1 MTDVLLGI
9 AILLLLGA
17 LALLLALWKRQTRG
31 GSPVEGELRGRIGE
45 LEAEG
50 GALRGRVEAEH
61 GARLQAETRL
71 ESERKNLADQ
81 RALLDEAQAKL
92 KDAFKALSAEA
103 LKESRQEFLSTAEQR
118 LRPIQEL
125 LAEYQ
130 KRLGEVEKTREGAYS
145 GLREYLDALRTAQE
159 GLVMQTGRLENAL
172 RGSPGAR
179 GRWGELTLR
188 RLVELAGMSA
198 YCDFAEQ
205 ETTSGEQGAIRP
217 DLTVRLPNDRIVVV
231 DSKVPLAAYLEACEA
246 SDESARNAALANHA
260 QQVRAHMT
268 ALMGK
273 AYWSQLDGTPD
284 FVVCFIP
291 GESFFAAAIEQDRT
305 LLERGF
311 RSGVVLAS
319 PATLFAL
326 LKAVEMGWR
335 EHQLAENAARIAEA
349 GRELHARLCKFAEH
363 LAKIGK
369 GLTQASQAYDD
380 MVGSY
385 DRMLLP
391 SARRLAELGAS
402 SGKDLPEVPTVEGP
416 ARSLPE
422 GGTAEE

>member
-1 MTDVLLGI
+1 
-9 AILLLLGA
+9 
-17 LALLLALWKRQTRG
+17 
-31 GSPVEGELRGRIGE
+31 
-45 LEAEG
+45 
-50 GALRGRVEAEH
+50 
-61 GARLQAETRL
+61 
-71 ESERKNLADQ
+71 
-81 RALLDEAQAKL
+81 
-92 KDAFKALSAEA
+92 
-103 LKESRQEFLSTAEQR
+103 
-118 LRPIQEL
+118 
-125 LAEYQ
+125 
-130 KRLGEVEKTREGAYS
+130 
-145 GLREYLDALRTAQE
+145 
-159 GLVMQTGRLENAL
+159 
-172 RGSPGAR
+172 
-179 GRWGELTLR
+179 
-188 RLVELAGMSA
+188 MSA